1 MLGLPLA
8 ACEGPTGDPGA
19 PGVQGPAGA
28 PGATGAPGRAGDPGQ
43 SGQPGSMGNPGSGCS
58 VFDNADGSATISCT
72 DGSSVTVGLPK
83 PYAMTVVATW
93 NRTAQSAVRGST
105 LGPPMVARALF
116 IVHAAMYEAWA
127 AYDDTALGPYGA
139 DTLRRPAVERTRANQ
154 ERAISYAAFRALSDL
169 FGPFEQRTQALR
181 RTMDLL
187 GLPLSESLML
197 STPEGLGNAAA
208 QLVIQARVNDNANQ
222 AGGYTAV
229 TSTTYPSPYQATNR
243 ADPASGRVPGGASF
257 DANRWQPL
265 RVPTGVLVDAS
276 GFPLVDNARPE
287 TYRDQPYLG
296 VTWGAVRPFALGD
309 PRSVLPPPPPEL
321 NNLGV
326 YVDYAGRTT
335 TAHQAYLDQFDEVRE
350 VTASLTDRQKVIA
363 EYWADGPN
371 SETPPGHWNQLA
383 NGFSWRDQHTI
394 EEDVKLYFALN
405 AALLD
410 ASIGTWF
417 AKRNYETIRPIS
429 AIRDRYF
436 DDTIAM
442 WGGPNRGTVSARG
455 SEWRPYQSLT
465 FVTPPFPGYTSGH
478 SAFSAAGASVLAA
491 FTGSTRFYDGTTIL
505 PWDDNLDGV
514 RDRLGEHVQVVGGG
528 RFERM
533 PASLVVLSWPTL
545 GDAADE
551 AGVSRIYGGIHIRE
565 DDVRGRALGRT
576 AGERAWAR
584 AQGLFAGR

>member
-1 MLGLPLA
+1 
-8 ACEGPTGDPGA
+8 
-19 PGVQGPAGA
+19 
-28 PGATGAPGRAGDPGQ
+28 
-43 SGQPGSMGNPGSGCS
+43 
-58 VFDNADGSATISCT
+58 
-72 DGSSVTVGLPK
+72 
-83 PYAMTVVATW
+83 
-93 NRTAQSAVRGST
+93 
-105 LGPPMVARALF
+105 
-116 IVHAAMYEAWA
+116 
-127 AYDDTALGPYGA
+127 
-139 DTLRRPAVERTRANQ
+139 
-154 ERAISYAAFRALSDL
+154 
-169 FGPFEQRTQALR
+169 
-181 RTMDLL
+181 
-187 GLPLSESLML
+187 ML

-383 NGFSWRDQHTI
+383 NGFSWRDQHTV

-436 DDTIAM
+436 DDTIADVGRAQPRHRQRARLRVAAVPVAHLRDAAVPRLHLGPQRLL
-442 WGGPNRGTVSARG
+442 GGRRQRARG
-455 SEWRPYQSLT
+455 LHRQHALLRRHHHPAVGRQPRRRARSPRR
-465 FVTPPFPGYTSGH
+465 
-478 SAFSAAGASVLAA
+478 ARA
-491 FTGSTRFYDGTTIL
+491 
-505 PWDDNLDGV
+505 
-514 RDRLGEHVQVVGGG
+514 GGG
-528 RFERM
+528 RR
-533 PASLVVLSWPTL
+533 ALR
-545 GDAADE
+545 AD
-551 AGVSRIYGGIHIRE
+551 AGVLGGAQLA
-565 DDVRGRALGRT
+565 D
-576 AGERAWAR
+576 AG
-584 AQGLFAGR
+584 

>member
-1 MLGLPLA
+1 VLAPPLA
-8 ACEGPTGDPGA
+8 ACEGPTGDLGA

-28 PGATGAPGRAGDPGQ
+28 PGSTGATGREGEPGQ
-43 SGQPGSMGNPGSGCS
+43 SGQPGSMGSPGSGCS

-105 LGPPMVARALF
+105 LGPPMVARAMF

-127 AYDDTALGPYGA
+127 AYDDTARGPYGA
-139 DTLRRPAVERTRANQ
+139 DTLRRPEAERTRANQ

-208 QLVIQARVNDNANQ
+208 QLVIQARASDNANQ

-229 TSTTYPSPYQATNR
+229 TSTTYPSAYQATNR
-243 ADPASGRVPGGASF
+243 ADPASGRAPGGVNF
-257 DANRWQPL
+257 DPNRWQPL

-321 NNLGV
+321 GNMTA
-326 YVDYAGRTT
+326 YVDYAGRNT
-335 TAHQAYLDQFDEVRE
+335 TAHQAYLDQFNEVRD
-350 VTASLTDRQKVIA
+350 VTANLTDRQKVIA

-383 NGFSWRDQHTI
+383 NGFSWRDQHTV

-410 ASIGTWF
+410 ASIATWF
-417 AKRNYETIRPIS
+417 AKRSYETVRPIS
-429 AIRDRYF
+429 ALRDLYF
-436 DDTIAM
+436 YDTIAM

-491 FTGSTRFYDGTTIL
+491 STGSTRFYDGTTIL

-533 PASLVVLSWPTL
+533 PASLVVLSWPTVT
-545 GDAADE
+545 DAADE

-565 DDVRGRALGRT
+565 DDIRGRVVGRA

-584 AQGLFAGR
+584 AQALFAGR